1 MIAISLDR
9 LEEKFRMDNKVY
21 WKIYAGKGMS
31 PTRRFAQN
39 MTVDQMEDSLS
50 SLLNQLDFA
59 NTRFVT
65 IEALSSHGAKNGMC
79 YAVDL
84 GEDRDE
90 KFGQQQQVSGFHNQ
104 SMLPGGMGMSYQQM
118 VQQSERIA
126 SEKVD
131 LAISKVTAEFE
142 IRLLK
147 GRIEELEDQLEH
159 GGGSIKERLTSKL
172 VDSVPDIIAAITG
185 QPLPTAIGKA
195 GFEEEEEEEAP
206 EQHNRQ
212 QAKQG
217 QPAHL
222 SIDRMAYDVH
232 CLQQIFPEHNM
243 NDVLHALLE
252 YAKKNRAQVASLINM
267 ISK

>member
-9 LEEKFRMDNKVY
+9 LEEKFRMDNKVF

-39 MTVDQMEDSLS
+39 LSVDQLEDSLS
-50 SLLNQLDFA
+50 SLMSQLDFA

-65 IEALSSHGAKNGMC
+65 IEALSSLGAKNGMC

-90 KFGQQQQVSGFHNQ
+90 KQSQQITGFQYPSG
-104 SMLPGGMGMSYQQM
+104 LLGGTGMSYQQM
-118 VQQSERIA
+118 MQQSERIA

-142 IRLLK
+142 MRLLK

-159 GGGSIKERLTSKL
+159 GGGSIKERLTAKL

-185 QPLPTAIGKA
+185 QQPVTAIGKA

>member
-1 MIAISLDR
+1 
-9 LEEKFRMDNKVY
+9 MDNKVY

-39 MTVDQMEDSLS
+39 LTVDQLDESLE
-50 SLLNQLDFA
+50 SLMNQLDFA
-59 NTRFVT
+59 NTRFIT
-65 IEALSSHGAKNGMC
+65 IEALSSHSAKNGMC

-90 KFGQQQQVSGFHNQ
+90 KFGQQQVAGFQNQ
-104 SMLPGGMGMSYQQM
+104 GMLPGGPGMSYQQM
-118 VQQSERIA
+118 MQQSERIA
-126 SEKVD
+126 GEKVE
-131 LAISKVTAEFE
+131 LAISKLTAELE
-142 IRLLK
+142 VKMLK

-217 QPAHL
+217 QQTHL

-252 YAKKNRAQVASLINM
+252 YAKKNRTQVASLINM